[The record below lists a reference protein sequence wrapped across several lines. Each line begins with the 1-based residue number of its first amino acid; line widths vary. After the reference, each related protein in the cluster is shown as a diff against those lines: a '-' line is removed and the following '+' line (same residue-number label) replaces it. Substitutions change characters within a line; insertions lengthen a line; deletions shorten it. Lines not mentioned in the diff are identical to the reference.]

1 MTKIYFML
9 KFITGNKTKF
19 KEVQAV
25 LTPIKIKQV
34 NIDLVEI
41 QELDPRKII
50 EHKLRGAFKHRRGE
64 FIQHLPK
71 IPSGLLRGRMGLKIE
86 TSVEF
91 DDEGAGFIIDDS
103 SLYLKCFDY
112 KLPGPLVKWFND
124 SIGSKGYANL
134 VKRMGENRAKAKTI
148 IGYAKNPKSI
158 LFFEGNLNGK
168 VVAPRG
174 TYNFG
179 YDPIFVAD
187 GKRETLSQTKA
198 KGDFESS
205 PRGIAVLKLKKY
217 LLKKIKYHDFNGR

>member
-1 MTKIYFML
+1 ML

-25 LTPIKIKQV
+25 FAPIKIKQV
-34 NIDLVEI
+34 DINLLEI
-41 QELDPRKII
+41 QELNPRKII
-50 EHKLRGAFKHRRGE
+50 EHKLREAFKHRRGE
-64 FIQHLPK
+64 
-71 IPSGLLRGRMGLKIE
+71 
-86 TSVEF
+86 
-91 DDEGAGFIIDDS
+91 FIIDDS

-124 SIGSKGYANL
+124 TIGGKGYAEL

-168 VVAPRG
+168 VVEPRG
-174 TYNFG
+174 KYNFG
-179 YDPIFVAD
+179 YDPIFVPV
-187 GKRETLSQTKA
+187 GKRETLSQAKA

-205 PRGIAVLKLKKY
+205 PRGIAILRLKKY
-217 LLKKIKYHDFNGR
+217 LLKNIR